1 MFVALI
7 DTRPRFEPEP
17 EPEPARRRLSDLE
30 VPWRMVAVA
39 LVTLALTV
47 AAMFTSGLPGLA
59 LILLAVI
66 VPAAAIE
73 RSLGSWTG
81 MKDHR
86 Q

>member
-1 MFVALI
+1 MFVGLI

-17 EPEPARRRLSDLE
+17 ERAPRRRPDIE

-39 LVTLALTV
+39 VVTLALTV
-47 AAMFTSGLPGLA
+47 AAMFTSGLPGLV

-66 VPAAAIE
+66 VPASAIE

>member
-1 MFVALI
+1 MFVGLI

-17 EPEPARRRLSDLE
+17 EPERAPRRRPDLE
-30 VPWRMVAVA
+30 VPWRLVAVA
-39 LVTLALTV
+39 LATLALTV
-47 AAMFTSGLPGLA
+47 AAMFTSGIAGLV
-59 LILLAVI
+59 LILLAVML
-66 VPAAAIE
+66 PASAIE